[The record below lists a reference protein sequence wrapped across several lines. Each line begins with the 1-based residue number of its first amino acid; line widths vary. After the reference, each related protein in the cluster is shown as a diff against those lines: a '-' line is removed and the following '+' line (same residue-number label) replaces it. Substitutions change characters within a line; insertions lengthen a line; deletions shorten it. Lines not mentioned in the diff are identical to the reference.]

1 MRSVEGLERQLS
13 IFPSNGSHYMGR
25 MPDWCSRRLLVP
37 CKKSGLQGQEAGGRE
52 DCWEVMRHWADKDG
66 RISLGYIIYIELSD
80 IWAYSREV
88 EGAKGGVPDE

>member
-1 MRSVEGLERQLS
+1 MRSGEGLERQLS

-52 DCWEVMRHWADKDG
+52 ACGEAR
-66 RISLGYIIYIELSD
+66 
-80 IWAYSREV
+80 REV
-88 EGAKGGVPDE
+88 IEAQTKADA

>member
-37 CKKSGLQGQEAGGRE
+37 CKKSGLQGQEVSRSPEKPTAYLPEVTSNQPQDLGHLEGGGNLHLQQPASMCPPAGLA
-52 DCWEVMRHWADKDG
+52 H
-66 RISLGYIIYIELSD
+66 LS
-80 IWAYSREV
+80 
-88 EGAKGGVPDE
+88 